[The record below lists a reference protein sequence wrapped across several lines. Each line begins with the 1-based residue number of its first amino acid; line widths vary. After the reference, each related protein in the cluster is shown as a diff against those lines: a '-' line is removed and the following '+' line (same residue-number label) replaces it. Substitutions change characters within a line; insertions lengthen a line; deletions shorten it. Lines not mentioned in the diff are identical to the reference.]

1 MKKGFLTIITIVS
14 FLVAFFLVP
23 KDAYALTFK
32 VEKSTDTIK
41 PNGEVTVY
49 IKATDVGDKHVTNF
63 SMNLNYDASKLDL
76 RGVDG
81 NGYSNVGNGNP
92 VSITKA
98 QPINS
103 DGTIAT
109 VRFQAKGNAKA
120 GDSNLSLSDVSCAYA
135 TDDKCSATPQSSM
148 VKIAGLSNDATLSS
162 LKIPNA
168 TLSPK
173 FDKNTTE
180 YTTTIQDITEITV
193 NAIASDSNAKIMIS
207 DNYKNLQKGENE
219 VKIGVTAE
227 DGKTTKNYVI
237 KVTLKLT
244 PTPEEL
250 TKANAALKSLKVED
264 ADEFEFTKELKKYSV
279 TVPYKITKAK
289 VLAEAEN
296 PNATIKIEG
305 NTSLKVGR
313 NTIKVVVTSEDGEN
327 KEVYTLTIM
336 RSKQQKKVVQT
347 CPDTTS
353 KREWIMFSSF
363 MFVTFSLGIVL
374 GYYLCKKEVLR
385 KIFNHKKEKKKEKEE
400 EKLSDTI
407 EIVPVKEKEKKIK
420 KKD

>member
-1 MKKGFLTIITIVS
+1 MKKGFLRIITIVS

-23 KDAYALTFK
+23 RNVYALTFK
-32 VEKSTDTIK
+32 VEKSADTIK

-63 SMNLNYDASKLDL
+63 SMNLNYDSSKLDL

-81 NGYSNVGNGNP
+81 NGYSNVGNSNP
-92 VSITKA
+92 ISITKA

-109 VRFQAKGNAKA
+109 IKFQAKGNAKS
-120 GDSNLSLSDVSCAYA
+120 GDSNLSLSDVSCTYA

-227 DGKTTKNYVI
+227 DGKTSKTYVI

-250 TKANAALKSLKVED
+250 EKANAALKSLKVED
-264 ADEFEFTKELKKYSV
+264 GSEFEFTKELKKYST
-279 TVPYKITKAK
+279 TVPFKITKAK
-289 VLAEAEN
+289 VIAEPEN

-305 NTSLKVGR
+305 NTTLKVGR

-327 KEVYTLTIM
+327 KEIYTLTII

-374 GYYLCKKEVLR
+374 GYYLSKKEVLT
-385 KIFNHKKEKKKEKEE
+385 KLFNHKKEKKQEKID